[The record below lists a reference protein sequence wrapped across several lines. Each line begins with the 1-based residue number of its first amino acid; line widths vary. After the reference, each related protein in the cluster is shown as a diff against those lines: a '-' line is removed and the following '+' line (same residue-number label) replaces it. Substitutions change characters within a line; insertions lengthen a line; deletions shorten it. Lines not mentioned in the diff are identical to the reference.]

1 MKKKRLKNYLK
12 LGVLLFGIFIS
23 LWSCEK
29 ETTFIEPETSNSPNQ
44 LKLSESSFSELFKTE
59 KFKNAYLK
67 TISKKQI
74 LSKGTLYVK
83 NTSESIYEFTI
94 NSSSIKQIDYKKSTS
109 YTMFIRRKEKTET
122 SFENLVI
129 KIDSS
134 QNVNAYILKYTYT
147 SEPILN
153 TAHNNYS
160 FDGDVEVTK
169 IDYNKINGLQSKMQY
184 ACTDVY
190 QVKCNGGTG
199 GCNGSWHTPGQ
210 ICYDLFSQCISLTQ
224 VGMDCGYFDDGTD
237 GSSGSGSNNGEG
249 GTTSGGGDGSSSD
262 PNNND
267 PNQLVTI
274 PNDCKTC
281 PDEFDDTVFED
292 DCNTSKEDL
301 KKIFPNISDANAE
314 LLTSIIND
322 KGKDF
327 GINSDEDLWHFLSQA
342 GHETGGFNT
351 LNVTESTY
359 WTTASK
365 LAVTYSRFTMDST
378 LAVTNA
384 NKYYAPDYLRNSSGV
399 ANIAMC
405 CKYGNGDVASGDGYK
420 YRGRGLFQLTWKD
433 NYTAFKTW
441 YNNKYDPDI
450 DPVTTP
456 NIIASNDTLAI
467 LSGLWYYKTKV
478 VDKITIDSTTTVSKV
493 TGPINPKL
501 KGLKDRKQRFQKAK
515 DSINC
520 L

>member
-1 MKKKRLKNYLK
+1 MKKQRLKNYLK
-12 LGVLLFGIFIS
+12 LGVLLFGIFIT

-29 ETTFIEPETSNSPNQ
+29 ETTFIGPETNNSPNQ

-67 TISKKQI
+67 TISKKQT
-74 LSKGTLYVK
+74 LSKGTLYAK

-134 QNVNAYILKYTYT
+134 QNISAYILKYTYT

-153 TAHNNYS
+153 TTHNSYS

-169 IDYNKINGLQSKMQY
+169 IDHNKINGLQSKMQY

-237 GSSGSGSNNGEG
+237 GSSGSGSNNGED

-281 PDEFDDTVFED
+281 PDEFLDEVVDEETPCDKIKKSIAQNAIQSEISNMSNKTSDTNEWGRYKLTSASVVQTPPSTSSGEVSFPSLVDGKYTMMAHTHNSPASDTYSIFSWVDLEALALLLKKGKIDTNNFTVFLATADETYYALTIDDTVNFLQFFALG
-292 DCNTSKEDL
+292 T
-301 KKIFPNISDANAE
+301 DANFDPEIAE
-314 LLTSIIND
+314 KRVEQASIYYGELEKND
-322 KGKDF
+322 NPKIDYNTDPLGDEKAFLNFLQDNTLGLSLF
-327 GINSDEDLWHFLSQA
+327 ESNSDFSI
-342 GHETGGFNT
+342 F
-351 LNVTESTY
+351 
-359 WTTASK
+359 K
-365 LAVTYSRFTMDST
+365 KVTY
-378 LAVTNA
+378 
-384 NKYYAPDYLRNSSGV
+384 NKTTD
-399 ANIAMC
+399 NI
-405 CKYGNGDVASGDGYK
+405 D
-420 YRGRGLFQLTWKD
+420 
-433 NYTAFKTW
+433 KT
-441 YNNKYDPDI
+441 PC
-450 DPVTTP
+450 
-456 NIIASNDTLAI
+456 
-467 LSGLWYYKTKV
+467 
-478 VDKITIDSTTTVSKV
+478 
-493 TGPINPKL
+493 
-501 KGLKDRKQRFQKAK
+501 Q
-515 DSINC
+515 
-520 L
+520 